1 MPATTLDQDSDAI
14 ISALTKRVKELETEN
29 NRLKS
34 LRETENEEVK
44 QLKAEL
50 ATSKEMMKS
59 MQKVCAYMTRAVT
72 KFKSM

>member
-59 MQKVCAYMTRAVT
+59 MQKVCADMTRAAT
-72 KFKSM
+72 N